1 MNNTGANQK
10 RTNEKNKR
18 GSNKSHVEKVKEG
31 ENEQELL
38 ETRVVNYNGKL
49 FHQYFLFIIET
60 GISEI
65 KNRGNEME
73 SMLQIQQPVSKIQQA
88 LDNYNR
94 KLTRNKSWGQGMP
107 RLNQQNPAPNMKS
120 PPKVSMEKKTNLKTT
135 IMESHVP
142 KEPRERTTVGQKRV
156 LQDKMLRINT
166 NTPLA
171 NAAFPLEAA
180 TTKALETQHKDFIIR
195 SSSNLKGRRPDSTK
209 RGDNLQTPKTQM
221 SQVSKLKIELP
232 LNLNM
237 VKSSASMTTVSKT
250 IQTARARVN
259 GRQNL

>member
-1 MNNTGANQK
+1 M
-10 RTNEKNKR
+10 
-18 GSNKSHVEKVKEG
+18 
-31 ENEQELL
+31 
-38 ETRVVNYNGKL
+38 
-49 FHQYFLFIIET
+49 FHQYFLCVIET

-73 SMLQIQQPVSKIQQA
+73 SKPQIQQPISKIQQV

-107 RLNQQNPAPNMKS
+107 RLNQNPAPNLIS
-120 PPKVSMEKKTNLKTT
+120 PPKVSVEKKTNLKTT
-135 IMESHVP
+135 VMESHIP

-171 NAAFPLEAA
+171 NAAFTLEAA
-180 TTKALETQHKDFIIR
+180 TTKAPEIQHKDFIIR
-195 SSSNLKGRRPDSTK
+195 SSSNLKGRRPESTK

-221 SQVSKLKIELP
+221 SQASKLKIELP